1 MRKRIARLIS
11 NILNPFI
18 FSAAVLVLLSFH
30 NTADT
35 GEALKWVGVSL
46 AISVVPVFI
55 IVIWLVRRKKM
66 DGLYDNTNHQRRIV
80 YLLASVLGAIGCGL
94 MWGFKAPDLLAVI
107 FTTGFIEIV
116 VFMGI
121 NYYWKISLHTAFAAA
136 AVTVISLVY
145 GVTAV
150 WTLILLP
157 LVAWSR
163 IELKQHSLMQVIS
176 ATLLAAGIVAAV
188 FGGFRRL

>member
-18 FSAAVLVLLSFH
+18 FSAALLVLLSFYD
-30 NTADT
+30 TAST

-55 IVIWLVRRKKM
+55 IVVWLVRRKKM
-66 DGLYDNTNHQRRIV
+66 DGLFDNTNHQRRIV
-80 YLLASVLGAIGCGL
+80 YLLASVLGAVGCGL
-94 MWGFKAPDLLAVI
+94 MWGLQAPELLAVTFI
-107 FTTGFIEIV
+107 TGFIEIV

-136 AVTVISLVY
+136 AVTVVSLVY

-188 FGGFRRL
+188 FGGFGRL